1 MTTRML
7 MSALA
12 GAVAVVT
19 VALLGALFISHRIGS
34 DGAAAPAGAPTAD
47 LVRSSLDGR
56 EVFDAD
62 GLTLGVVEQTV
73 AVQRR
78 DGAIRY
84 AMVRAPRTGNA
95 GLRLAVPTHRLKA
108 VEDGLMLKPESRRD
122 EIDDQETE
130 SDFDSEAAA
139 DGDFLPTVAQQRSRT

>member
-19 VALLGALFISHRIGS
+19 VALLGTLFISHRIGS
-34 DGAAAPAGAPTAD
+34 DGATAD
-47 LVRSSLDGR
+47 LARSSLDGR
-56 EVFDAD
+56 EVFDAE
-62 GLTLGVVEQTV
+62 GLTLGVVERTV

-78 DGAIRY
+78 NGAIRY
-84 AMVRAPRTGNA
+84 AMVRSPRTGDA

-122 EIDDQETE
+122 EIDDHENDG
-130 SDFDSEAAA
+130 DFDSEAAA
-139 DGDFLPTVAQQRSRT
+139 GGDFLPTVAQQRSRT